1 MRTGDPRLLKFL
13 FSIFLK
19 NTISEFS
26 LWYNIFTMEGVFLNE
41 MPKFKTPEEELDYLR
56 AHITKRESELKDAG
70 HLENA
75 NENAVRDIIGK
86 YKEKPLEEVVHKD
99 NIISKHDT
107 EAIVLQLKPEM
118 HDTVMEE
125 LMGIMITKGIRN
137 ALSIVEA
144 MANPHIDD
152 DFHRVLI
159 QYLKTGKV
167 FDLQEEMPLYKSLH
181 MTLFEITLP
190 PPREE
195 ADKQK
200 GFKEFIGAMEQFYA
214 GMQSI
219 SDGKN
224 NEKENYFTLEIAL
237 NNTGDEVV
245 VYASI
250 PNKHLSL
257 FEKQI
262 LSFYHDA
269 KIHEVT
275 NDYNIFN
282 EKGGSAGAY
291 ASFSERSVLPI
302 KTYDQIEHDPMNTIL
317 NVFSKLKTEG
327 EGAAIQLAI
336 APAGQK
342 FIDEF
347 HLILDDVKNGTSVKH
362 AADNFYK
369 FNKAFLKASKDL
381 LFGVKKKEEIKE
393 KYVEGRKAVD
403 EGAVEKIGNKMKSSI
418 MKANIRVV
426 TSAVTKERA
435 EAILGEIESS
445 FNQFTEP
452 ASNSFVFEKFYDNDL
467 KKLFHDFSYRT
478 FSGDKILPMNLK
490 ELSSVF
496 HFPVG
501 IGSQP
506 QLKEAKAGIAPAPLE
521 MGQEGIILGINSY
534 RGKDTEIHL
543 AREDRMRHFYA
554 IGQTGT
560 GKTNIM
566 LNMITQDIKN
576 GDGCCYIDPHG
587 TDIQTILSRIPKE
600 RMDDVIYFDPAYT
613 MRPMGLNMLEFD
625 PKYPEQ
631 KTFVVNEMMGI
642 FNKLFDM
649 KIGGGAMFEQY
660 FRNSAFL
667 IMEDPESGSTL
678 LEITRVLAD
687 KKFRDM
693 KLAKCKNPIIKQFW
707 VSAEQTTGDQS
718 LANFVPYISSKF
730 DNFIS
735 NDIMR
740 PVVLQ
745 QNSVFNFR
753 KIMDEKKILLVN
765 LSKGRLGDI
774 NANLIG
780 LVLVGKI
787 QMAALSRVDMFGK
800 PINDFYLYIDEFQNI
815 TTDSI
820 ASILSEARKYR
831 LSLNI
836 AHQYI
841 TQLEENIKNAVF
853 GNVGSIAVFRVGTED
868 ANFLEP
874 KFKPIFNSQDITK
887 LDNYNAY
894 ISMLVNGQP
903 TKPFNLKTLPPEE
916 GNKEIVDNLKQ
927 LSYMKY
933 GRDRKEVE
941 AEIMSRYQ
949 TIE

>member
-1 MRTGDPRLLKFL
+1 MEG
-13 FSIFLK
+13 SFLK
-19 NTISEFS
+19 
-26 LWYNIFTMEGVFLNE
+26 E
-41 MPKFKTPEEELDYLR
+41 MPKFTTPQEELDYLR
-56 AHITKRESELKDAG
+56 AHVRAREAELTNGGHESPAEGAVKDIISQYKNVPLKEAMNSEHAFKESESD
-70 HLENA
+70 
-75 NENAVRDIIGK
+75 
-86 YKEKPLEEVVHKD
+86 
-99 NIISKHDT
+99 S
-107 EAIVLQLKPEM
+107 IVLKLKPEL
-118 HDTVMEE
+118 HDAVMEE
-125 LMGIMITKGIRN
+125 LLGIVITKGIRN
-137 ALSIVEA
+137 ALVVVEK
-144 MANPHIDD
+144 MNSPHIEA
-152 DFHRVLI
+152 DFHRLLV
-159 QYLKTGKV
+159 QYFKTGQIMKDV
-167 FDLQEEMPLYKSLH
+167 KEGTPLYKSLN

-190 PPREE
+190 PPQDE
-195 ADKQK
+195 ADKSK

-214 GMQSI
+214 GMSSI
-219 SDGKN
+219 SEGKN
-224 NEKENYFTLEIAL
+224 NEKENYFTLEVAL
-237 NNTGDEVV
+237 GNVTDEVI
-245 VYASI
+245 VYAAI

-257 FEKQI
+257 FEKQV
-262 LSFYHDA
+262 LAFYHDA
-269 KIHEVT
+269 KIKEVPD
-275 NDYNIFN
+275 DYNVFN
-282 EKGGSAGAY
+282 EKGGSVGAY
-291 ASFSERSVLPI
+291 ATLSERGVMPI
-302 KTYDQIEHDPMNTIL
+302 KTYDNIEHDPMNTIL
-317 NVFSKLKTEG
+317 NVFSKLKTSG
-327 EGAAIQLAI
+327 EGAAIQLVV
-336 APAGQK
+336 APAGETYMNQ
-342 FIDEF
+342 F
-347 HLILDDVKNGTSVKH
+347 HIILDDVKSGTSVKH

-369 FNKAFLKASKDL
+369 FNKAFMKAGKEL
-381 LFGVKKKEEIKE
+381 IFGVKEKKEEKDD
-393 KYVEGRKAVD
+393 KYQKGRRAVD
-403 EGAVEKIGNKMKSSI
+403 EGAVEKIGNKIKSTI
-418 MKANIRVV
+418 MKANIRVIA
-426 TSAVTKERA
+426 SGESRERA
-435 EAILGEIESS
+435 KAVLKEIESS
-445 FNQFTEP
+445 FNQFSEA
-452 ASNSFVFEKFYDNDL
+452 ASNSFVFEQIKESNL
-467 KKLFHDFSYRT
+467 KSFFHDFSYRS
-478 FSGDKILPMNLK
+478 FNDDEIIPLNLK

-521 MGQEGIILGINSY
+521 VAGVTEGILLGINSY
-534 RGKDTEIHL
+534 RGKDTEVHMD
-543 AREDRMRHFYA
+543 REDRMRHFYV

-600 RMDDVIYFDPAYT
+600 RIDDVIYFDPAYT
-613 MRPMGLNMLEFD
+613 ARPMGLNMLEYD

-649 KIGGGAMFEQY
+649 KVGGGAMFEQY

-667 IMEDPESGSTL
+667 VMEDPESGSTL
-678 LEITRVLAD
+678 LEITRVLGD
-687 KKFRDM
+687 KEFRDM

-774 NANLIG
+774 NSNLIG

-800 PINDFYLYIDEFQNI
+800 PMSDFYLYIDEFQNV

-841 TQLEENIKNAVF
+841 SQLEENIKNAVF
-853 GNVGSIAVFRVGTED
+853 GNVGSMAVFRVSTED
-868 ANFLEP
+868 ATFLEP
-874 KFKPIFNSQDITK
+874 RFKPIFTSQDITK

-894 ISMLVNGQP
+894 VNMLVKGQP
-903 TKPFNLKTLPPEE
+903 VKPFNLKTIAPEV
-916 GNKEIVDNLKQ
+916 GNPNIVDSLKE
-927 LSYMKY
+927 LSYVKF
-933 GRDRKEVE
+933 GRDRAEVE
-941 AEIMSRYQ
+941 AEIMARYSTMQ
-949 TIE
+949 

>member
-1 MRTGDPRLLKFL
+1 
-13 FSIFLK
+13 
-19 NTISEFS
+19 
-26 LWYNIFTMEGVFLNE
+26 MEPSFFKE
-41 MPKFKTPEEELDYLR
+41 APKFKTPEEELEYLR
-56 AHITKRESELKDAG
+56 AHIAKREAELVRG
-70 HLENA
+70 GQVENA
-75 NENAVRDIIGK
+75 KDNAA
-86 YKEKPLEEVVHKD
+86 KEVVEAYREVPAGEVVHSS
-99 NIISKHDT
+99 NIINTKQV
-107 EAIVLQLKPEM
+107 EGIVLALKPES
-118 HDTVMEE
+118 HDAVMEE
-125 LMGIMITKGIRN
+125 LLGIVITKGIRN
-137 ALSIVEA
+137 ALSVVEA
-144 MANPHIDD
+144 MGSPHIED
-152 DFHRVLI
+152 DFHRILI
-159 QYLKTGKV
+159 QYLKTDQTKLDFKEGTP
-167 FDLQEEMPLYKSLH
+167 MYKSLN

-190 PPREE
+190 PPTDE
-195 ADKQK
+195 ADKSK

-219 SDGKN
+219 SSDKK
-224 NEKENYFTLEIAL
+224 NEKEIYFTLEVAL
-237 NNTGDEVV
+237 SSESDEVV
-245 VYASI
+245 VYAGI
-250 PNKHLSL
+250 PNKHISL

-262 LSFYHDA
+262 LAFYHNA
-269 KIHEVT
+269 KVREVAD
-275 NDYNIFN
+275 DYNIFN
-282 EKGGSAGAY
+282 ESGGSVGAY
-291 ASFSERSVLPI
+291 ASFTERGVMPI
-302 KTYDQIEHDPMNTIL
+302 KTYDNIEHDPMNTIL
-317 NVFSKLKTEG
+317 NVFSKLKMKG
-327 EGAAIQLAI
+327 EGAAIQLVV
-336 APAGQK
+336 APAGDK
-342 FIDEF
+342 FINEF
-347 HLILDDVKNGTSVKH
+347 HIILDDVKDGMSVKH

-369 FNKAFLKASKDL
+369 FNRAFVKVGKDL
-381 LFGVKKKEEIKE
+381 LFGIKE
-393 KYVEGRKAVD
+393 KEPEGKNPEKYMKGRRAVD
-403 EGAVEKIGNKMKSSI
+403 EGAAEKIGNKIKSSI
-418 MKANIRVV
+418 MKTNIRVIA
-426 TSAVTKERA
+426 SAGTKERA
-435 EAILGEIESS
+435 EGILKEIESS
-445 FNQFTEP
+445 FNQFSEA
-452 ASNSFVFEKFYDNDL
+452 ASNSFVFEQMKGNSL
-467 KKLFHDFSYRT
+467 KELFRDFSFRT
-478 FSGDKILPMNLK
+478 FSNDKILPMNLK
-490 ELSSVF
+490 ELASVF

-521 MGQEGIILGINSY
+521 MGQEGIILGVNSY
-534 RGKDTEIHL
+534 RGKDTEIHM
-543 AREDRMRHFYA
+543 AREDRMRHFYV

-576 GDGCCYIDPHG
+576 GDGCCYVDPHG

-600 RMDDVIYFDPAYT
+600 RIDDVIYFDPAYT
-613 MRPMGLNMLEFD
+613 PRPMGLNMLEYD
-625 PKYPEQ
+625 TKYPEQ

-649 KIGGGAMFEQY
+649 KVGGGAMFEQY

-667 IMEDPESGSTL
+667 VMEDPESGSTL
-678 LEITRVLAD
+678 LEITRVLGD
-687 KKFRDM
+687 KEFRDM

-800 PINDFYLYIDEFQNI
+800 PMNDFYLYIDEFQNV

-853 GNVGSIAVFRVGTED
+853 GNVGSMAVFRVGTED
-868 ANFLEP
+868 ATFLEP
-874 KFKPIFNSQDITK
+874 KFKPQFTAQDITK

-894 ISMLVNGQP
+894 MSMLVKGQP
-903 TKPFNLKTLPPEE
+903 TKPFNLHTLAPEK
-916 GNKEIVDNLKQ
+916 GNPEIVDSLKE
-927 LSYMKY
+927 LSYVKY
-933 GRDRKEVE
+933 GRDRAEVE
-941 AEIMSRYQ
+941 AEIMARYKS
-949 TIE
+949 IE

>member
-1 MRTGDPRLLKFL
+1 
-13 FSIFLK
+13 
-19 NTISEFS
+19 
-26 LWYNIFTMEGVFLNE
+26 MEGSFLNE
-41 MPKFKTPEEELDYLR
+41 MPKFKTPEEELLYLR
-56 AHITKRESELKDAG
+56 AHVAKREAELIDKG
-70 HLENA
+70 HTENV
-75 NENAVRDIIGK
+75 NEKAVKEIIGE
-86 YKEKPLEEVVHKD
+86 YKEKPVEHLIHED
-99 NIISKHDT
+99 NILNKKET
-107 EAIVLQLKPEM
+107 EAIVLQLKPEL
-118 HDTVMEE
+118 HDIIMEE
-125 LMGIMITKGIRN
+125 LLGIVITKGVKN
-137 ALSIVEA
+137 ALSVVEG

-152 DFHRVLI
+152 DFHRILV
-159 QYLKTGKV
+159 QYFKTGKV
-167 FDLQEEMPLYKSLH
+167 LNVKEGTAFYKSLN

-190 PPREE
+190 PPRDE

-200 GFKEFIGAMEQFYA
+200 GFKDFIGAMEQFYA

-219 SDGKN
+219 SEGKN
-224 NEKENYFTLEIAL
+224 NERENYFTLEVAL
-237 NNTGDEVV
+237 SVRSDQVI
-245 VYASI
+245 VYAAI
-250 PNKHLSL
+250 PNKHISL
-257 FEKQI
+257 FEKQV

-269 KIHEVT
+269 KINEVVD
-275 NDYNIFN
+275 DYNIFN
-282 EKGGSAGAY
+282 EKGESAGAY
-291 ASFSERSVLPI
+291 ASFSERPVLPI
-302 KTYDQIEHDPMNTIL
+302 KTYDNIEHDPMNIIL
-317 NVFSKLKTEG
+317 NVFSKLKKET
-327 EGAAIQLAI
+327 EGAAIQFVI
-336 APAGQK
+336 APAGEK
-342 FIDEF
+342 FINKF
-347 HLILDDVKNGTSVKH
+347 NSILHDVKKGMSVKY
-362 AADNFYK
+362 ADDDFYK
-369 FNKAFLKASKDL
+369 FKKEIFKISKDL
-381 LFGVKKKEEIKE
+381 FTNEKKKEDPEHKHMP
-393 KYVEGRKAVD
+393 GRKAVD
-403 EGAVEKIGNKMKSSI
+403 EGAEEKIGNKMKSSI

-426 TSAVTKERA
+426 SSAETKERA
-435 EAILGEIESS
+435 KAILQEIESS

-452 ASNSFVFEKFYDNDL
+452 ASNSFVFEKFQGDDL
-467 KKLFHDFSYRT
+467 KEFFHDFSFRT
-478 FSGDKILPMNLK
+478 LSEDKILPMNLK

-501 IGSQP
+501 INGQA
-506 QLKEAKAGIAPAPLE
+506 QLKEAKAGIAPAPME
-521 MGQEGIILGINSY
+521 MADEGIILGVNSY
-534 RGKDTEIHL
+534 RGKDTMIHMS
-543 AREDRMRHFYA
+543 REDRMRHFYV

-600 RMDDVIYFDPAYT
+600 RIDDVIYFDPAYT
-613 MRPMGLNMLEFD
+613 MRPMGLNMLEYD
-625 PKYPEQ
+625 PRYPEQ

-649 KIGGGAMFEQY
+649 KVGGGAMFEQY

-667 IMEDPESGSTL
+667 VMEDPESGSTL

-687 KKFRDM
+687 KEFRDM
-693 KLAKCKNPIIKQFW
+693 KLSKCKNPIIKQFW
-707 VSAEQTTGDQS
+707 ISAEQTTGDQS

-800 PINDFYLYIDEFQNI
+800 PMNDFYLYIDEFQNV

-853 GNVGSIAVFRVGTED
+853 GNVGSMAVFRVGTED
-868 ANFLEP
+868 ATFLEP
-874 KFKPIFNSQDITK
+874 KFKPTFDANDITK

-894 ISMLVNGQP
+894 MSMLVKGQP
-903 TKPFNLKTLPPEE
+903 TKPFNITTLAPEK
-916 GNKEIVDNLKQ
+916 GNPDIVDNLKQ
-927 LSYMKY
+927 LSYMKF
-933 GRDRKEVE
+933 GRDREEVE
-941 AEIMSRYQ
+941 AEIMSRYSSMQ
-949 TIE
+949 

>member
-1 MRTGDPRLLKFL
+1 
-13 FSIFLK
+13 
-19 NTISEFS
+19 
-26 LWYNIFTMEGVFLNE
+26 MEPSFFKEL
-41 MPKFKTPEEELDYLR
+41 PKFKSPEEELEYLR
-56 AHITKRESELKDAG
+56 AHISKREADLINKGRFEHAG
-70 HLENA
+70 D
-75 NENAVRDIIGK
+75 NAVKDVVGA
-86 YKEKPLEEVVHKD
+86 YKNIPIEKVVHPTNILEKKD
-99 NIISKHDT
+99 KED
-107 EAIVLQLKPEM
+107 IVLALKPES
-118 HDTVMEE
+118 HDIVMEE
-125 LMGIMITKGIRN
+125 LLGIVITKGVRN
-137 ALSIVEA
+137 ALLVVEG
-144 MANPHIDD
+144 MNNPHVED

-159 QYLKTGKV
+159 QYLKAGQTPSDFKEGT
-167 FDLQEEMPLYKSLH
+167 PLYKSLN

-190 PPREE
+190 PPSDE
-195 ADKQK
+195 ADKSK

-219 SDGKN
+219 SADKYN
-224 NEKENYFTLEIAL
+224 QQEIYFTLEVAL
-237 NNTGDEVV
+237 GNQSDQVV
-245 VYASI
+245 VYAGI
-250 PNKHLSL
+250 PNKYISL

-262 LSFYHDA
+262 LAFYHHA

-275 NDYNIFN
+275 DDYNIFN
-282 EKGGSAGAY
+282 ENGGSAGAY
-291 ASFSERSVLPI
+291 ATFTERAVMPI
-302 KTYDQIEHDPMNTIL
+302 KTYDNIEHDPMNTIL
-317 NVFSKLKTEG
+317 NVFSQLQTEG
-327 EGAAIQLAI
+327 EGAAIQLVV
-336 APAGQK
+336 APAGDK
-342 FIDEF
+342 FITEF
-347 HLILDDVKNGTSVKH
+347 HKILDDVKDGVSVKH

-369 FNKAFLKASKDL
+369 FNKAFMKVGKHLIFGKELKKDAE
-381 LFGVKKKEEIKE
+381 KKE
-393 KYVEGRKAVD
+393 KYMKGRRSVD
-403 EGAVEKIGNKMKSSI
+403 EGAAEKIGNKIKSSI
-418 MKANIRVV
+418 MKANIRIIA
-426 TSAVTKERA
+426 SGENPARA
-435 EAILGEIESS
+435 HAILREIESS
-445 FNQFTEP
+445 FNQFSEA
-452 ASNSFVFEKFYDNDL
+452 ASNSFVFQEMHGADL
-467 KKLFHDFSYRT
+467 RKLFHDFSFRS
-478 FSGDKILPMNLK
+478 FSADKVLPMNLK
-490 ELSSVF
+490 ELASVF

-506 QLKEAKAGIAPAPLE
+506 QLKEAKAGIAPAPIE
-521 MGQEGIILGINSY
+521 MGHEGITLGINSY
-534 RGKDTEIHL
+534 RGRDTEIKMG
-543 AREDRMRHFYA
+543 REDRMRHFYV

-600 RMDDVIYFDPAYT
+600 RIDDVVYFDPAYT
-613 MRPMGLNMLEFD
+613 ARPMGLNMLEYD
-625 PKYPEQ
+625 PNYPEQ

-649 KIGGGAMFEQY
+649 KVGGGAMFEQY

-667 IMEDPESGSTL
+667 VMEDPESGSTL
-678 LEITRVLAD
+678 LEITRVLGD
-687 KKFRDM
+687 KEFRDM
-693 KLAKCKNPIIKQFW
+693 KLARCKNPIIKQFW
-707 VSAEQTTGDQS
+707 VNAEQTTGDQS

-800 PINDFYLYIDEFQNI
+800 PMNDFYLYIDEFQNV

-820 ASILSEARKYR
+820 SSILSEARKYR

-841 TQLEENIKNAVF
+841 SQLEEGIKNAVF
-853 GNVGSIAVFRVGTED
+853 GNVGSMAVFRVGTED
-868 ANFLEP
+868 ATFLEP
-874 KFKPIFNSQDITK
+874 KFKPQFSAQDITK

-894 ISMLVNGQP
+894 MSMLVKGQP
-903 TKPFNLKTLPPEE
+903 TKPFNIKTIAPEK
-916 GNKEIVDNLKQ
+916 GNPDIVDSLKE
-927 LSYMKY
+927 LSYIKF
-933 GRDRKEVE
+933 GRDRAEVE
-941 AEIMSRYQ
+941 AEIMARYQ
-949 TIE
+949 TME

>member
-1 MRTGDPRLLKFL
+1 
-13 FSIFLK
+13 
-19 NTISEFS
+19 
-26 LWYNIFTMEGVFLNE
+26 MEPSFFKE
-41 MPKFKTPEEELDYLR
+41 MPKFKTPEEELSYLR
-56 AHITKRESELKDAG
+56 EHVKIREQELIEKG
-70 HLENA
+70 HFEHATENA
-75 NENAVRDIIGK
+75 AKDVAHE
-86 YKEKPLEEVVHKD
+86 YKKIPAQEVVHRD
-99 NIISKHDT
+99 NLINQK
-107 EAIVLQLKPEM
+107 EAEGIVLALRPET
-118 HDTVMEE
+118 HDAVMEE
-125 LMGIMITKGIRN
+125 LLGLMLVKGIKN
-137 ALSIVEA
+137 ALSVVSG

-152 DFHRVLI
+152 DFHRILI
-159 QYLKTGKV
+159 QYLKTGQVISDFKSGT
-167 FDLQEEMPLYKSLH
+167 PLYKSLH
-181 MTLFEITLP
+181 MTLFEVTLP
-190 PPREE
+190 PPDDE
-195 ADKQK
+195 ADKSK

-214 GMQSI
+214 GMSSI
-219 SDGKN
+219 AEGKN
-224 NEKENYFTLEIAL
+224 NSAENYFTLEVAL
-237 NNTGDEVV
+237 SEASDEVV
-245 VYASI
+245 VYAGI

-257 FEKQI
+257 FEKQV
-262 LSFYHDA
+262 LAFYHNA
-269 KIHEVT
+269 KIREASD
-275 NDYNIFN
+275 DYNIFN
-282 EKGGSAGAY
+282 EHGASAGAY
-291 ASFSERSVLPI
+291 AYFTERGVLPI
-302 KTYDQIEHDPMNTIL
+302 KTYDNIDHDPMNTIL
-317 NVFSKLKTEG
+317 NVFSKLKTKG
-327 EGAAIQLAI
+327 EGAVIQLVV
-336 APAGQK
+336 APAGDK
-342 FIDEF
+342 FINEF
-347 HLILDDVKNGTSVKH
+347 HAILDDVKDGTSVKH
-362 AADNFYK
+362 ASDNLYK
-369 FNKAFLKASKDL
+369 WKHAVMSASKDF
-381 LFGVKKKEEIKE
+381 LFGAKQVPAENKESNMK
-393 KYVEGRKAVD
+393 GRRAVD
-403 EGAVEKIGNKMKSSI
+403 EGAVEKIGNKIKSTI
-418 MKANIRVV
+418 MKANIRVLA
-426 TSAVTKERA
+426 SAENPTRA
-435 EAILGEIESS
+435 HDILKEIESS
-445 FNQFTEP
+445 FNQFTEA
-452 ASNSFVFEKFYDNDL
+452 ASNSIVFQELKGSEL
-467 KKLFHDFSYRT
+467 KKLFHDFSYRV
-478 FSGDKILPMNLK
+478 FSSDKVLPMNLK
-490 ELSSVF
+490 ELASVF

-506 QLKEAKAGIAPAPLE
+506 QLKEAKSGIAPAPLE
-521 MGQEGIILGINSY
+521 MGGEGIVLGINNY
-534 RGKDTEIHL
+534 RGKVTPIHL
-543 AREDRMRHFYA
+543 AREDRMRHFYV

-600 RMDDVIYFDPAYT
+600 RIDDVIYFDPAYT
-613 MRPMGLNMLEFD
+613 ARPMGLNMLEYD

-631 KTFVVNEMMGI
+631 KTFVVNELMGI

-649 KIGGGAMFEQY
+649 KVGGGAMFEQY

-667 IMEDPESGSTL
+667 VMEDPESGSTL

-687 KKFRDM
+687 KEFRDM
-693 KLAKCKNPIIKQFW
+693 KISKCKNPIIKQFW

-800 PINDFYLYIDEFQNI
+800 PMNDFYLYIDEFQNV

-853 GNVGSIAVFRVGTED
+853 GNVGSMAVFRVGNED
-868 ANFLEP
+868 ATFLEP
-874 KFKPIFNSQDITK
+874 KFKPQFTAHDITK

-894 ISMLVNGQP
+894 MSMLVRGQP
-903 TKPFNLKTLPPEE
+903 TKPFNITTLAPEQ
-916 GNKEIVDNLKQ
+916 GNPEIVDNLKE
-927 LSYMKY
+927 LSYIKY
-933 GRDRKEVE
+933 GRDREEVE
-941 AEIMSRYQ
+941 NEIMARYK
-949 TIE
+949 TME

>member
-1 MRTGDPRLLKFL
+1 
-13 FSIFLK
+13 
-19 NTISEFS
+19 
-26 LWYNIFTMEGVFLNE
+26 MEGSFFSE
-41 MPKFKTPEEELDYLR
+41 MPKFKTPEEELEYLR
-56 AHITKRESELKDAG
+56 AHVARREKELIDTG
-70 HLENA
+70 RFEHA
-75 NENAVRDIIGK
+75 NENAVKDIIGE

-99 NIISKHDT
+99 NVISKNDT
-107 EAIVLQLKPEM
+107 EAIVLQLKPEL
-118 HDTVMEE
+118 HDTIMEE
-125 LMGIMITKGIRN
+125 LLGIVITKGVRN

-152 DFHRVLI
+152 DFHRILI
-159 QYLKTGKV
+159 QYFKTGQV
-167 FDLQEEMPLYKSLH
+167 FDLKEGTPLYKSLN

-219 SDGKN
+219 SEGKN
-224 NEKENYFTLEIAL
+224 NEKENYFTLEVAL
-237 NNTGDEVV
+237 SNTSDEVIV
-245 VYASI
+245 FAAI
-250 PNKHLSL
+250 PNKHISL

-275 NDYNIFN
+275 DDYNIFN

-291 ASFSERSVLPI
+291 VSFSERSVLPI
-302 KTYDQIEHDPMNTIL
+302 KTYDLIEHDPMNIIL
-317 NVFSKLKTEG
+317 NVFSQLKTEG
-327 EGAAIQLAI
+327 EGAAIQLVV
-336 APAGQK
+336 APAGEK
-342 FIDEF
+342 FINEF
-347 HLILDDVKNGTSVKH
+347 HFILDDVKNGMSVKH

-369 FNKAFLKASKDL
+369 FNKALFKATKE
-381 LFGVKKKEEIKE
+381 LFFDAKKKEEKNE
-393 KYVEGRKAVD
+393 KYMAGRRAVD
-403 EGAVEKIGNKMKSSI
+403 EGAVEKIGNKMKSTI
-418 MKANIRVV
+418 MKANIRII
-426 TSAVTKERA
+426 TSAPTKERA
-435 EAILGEIESS
+435 ESILGEIESS
-445 FNQFTEP
+445 FNQFSEP
-452 ASNSFVFEKFYDNDL
+452 ASNSFIFEKVHGSDM

-478 FSGDKILPMNLK
+478 FSGSKVLPMNLK

-496 HFPVG
+496 HFPIG

-506 QLKEAKAGIAPAPLE
+506 QLKEAKSGIAPAPLE
-521 MGQEGIILGINSY
+521 MGQDGIILGVNSY
-534 RGKDTEIHL
+534 RGKDTTVRMS
-543 AREDRMRHFYA
+543 REDRMRHFYV

-600 RMDDVIYFDPAYT
+600 RIDDVIYFDPAYT
-613 MRPMGLNMLEFD
+613 MRPMGLNMLEYD

-649 KIGGGAMFEQY
+649 KVGGGAMFEQY

-667 IMEDPESGSTL
+667 VMEDPESGSTL

-687 KKFRDM
+687 KEFRDM

-707 VSAEQTTGDQS
+707 VSAEQTSGDQS

-800 PINDFYLYIDEFQNI
+800 PMNDFYLYIDEFQNV

-853 GNVGSIAVFRVGTED
+853 GNVGSMAVFRVGTED
-868 ANFLEP
+868 ATFLEP
-874 KFKPIFNSQDITK
+874 KFKPIFNAQDISK
-887 LDNYNAY
+887 LDNRNAY
-894 ISMLVNGQP
+894 MSMLVNGQP
-903 TKPFNLKTLPPEE
+903 TKPFNLRTLDAEN
-916 GNKEIVDNLKQ
+916 GNPEIVDNLKQ

-933 GRDRKEVE
+933 GRDREEVE
-941 AEIMSRYQ
+941 IEIMGRYSSMK
-949 TIE
+949 